1 MSPAQKTLLALIPAA
16 YLLGSVP
23 FGLIVGL
30 ARGVDVR
37 RAGSGTIGA
46 TNVGRLLGGR
56 FFALVFVLD
65 LLKSFVPMLAAGAVV
80 RFRADG
86 ALTYLLWLGVGF
98 AAVLGHMFSLFLRF
112 RGGKGVATSTGLLL
126 GLWPYYTV
134 PGLIAVGVFGVAFC
148 RTRIIS
154 VGSLLGAT
162 AFPIAYVL
170 LGLALGWPVF
180 GIQWPLLAFAVIVA
194 GLIVYKHRGNL
205 ARLRA
210 GTEPRF
216 ERRPGTNGDSLGHH
230 ADEADEEGG
239 QTPLTSR

>member
-37 RAGSGTIGA
+37 RAGSGNIGA

-65 LLKSFVPMLAAGAVV
+65 LLKSLVPMIVAGMIVH
-80 RFRADG
+80 FRADS
-86 ALTYLLWLGVGF
+86 ALNYLLWLGVGF
-98 AAVLGHMFSLFLRF
+98 GAVLGHMFSLFLRF

-126 GLWPYYTV
+126 GLWPYYTL
-134 PGLIAVGVFGVAFC
+134 PGLIAAGAFGVAFW

-154 VGSLLGAT
+154 VGSLVGAAT
-162 AFPIAYVL
+162 FPVAYVL
-170 LGLALGWPVF
+170 LGLARGWPVL
-180 GIQWPLLAFAVIVA
+180 GVQWPLLAFALVVA
-194 GLIVYKHRGNL
+194 ALIVYKHRGNL

-216 ERRPGTNGDSLGHH
+216 GRRPGTNGDSLAHH

-239 QTPLTSR
+239 QTPLASR

>member
-37 RAGSGTIGA
+37 RAGSGNIGA

-56 FFALVFVLD
+56 FFAIVFVLD
-65 LLKSFVPMLAAGAVV
+65 LLKSLVPMLAAGAVV

-112 RGGKGVATSTGLLL
+112 RGGKGVATSTGMLL
-126 GLWPYYTV
+126 GLWPYYTL
-134 PGLIAVGVFGVAFC
+134 PGLVAAGAFGIAFW

-154 VGSLLGAT
+154 VGSLAGAAT
-162 AFPIAYVL
+162 FPIAYVG
-170 LGLALGWPVF
+170 LGLALGWPVL
-180 GIQWPLLAFAVIVA
+180 GVQWPLLAFALLVA
-194 GLIVYKHRGNL
+194 TLIVYKHRGNL

-230 ADEADEEGG
+230 TDEADGEGG
-239 QTPLTSR
+239 EAPVTSR

>member
-37 RAGSGTIGA
+37 RAGSGNIGA
-46 TNVGRLLGGR
+46 TNVGRLLGGK

-65 LLKSFVPMLAAGAVV
+65 LLKSLAPMIVAGTVV

-86 ALTYLLWLGVGF
+86 ALTYVLWLGVGF

-126 GLWPYYTV
+126 GLWPYYTL
-134 PGLIAVGVFGVAFC
+134 PGLVAVGVFGVAFW

-154 VGSLLGAT
+154 VGSLLGAA

-170 LGLALGWPVF
+170 IGLARGWPVF
-180 GIQWPLLAFAVIVA
+180 GVQWPLLVFAVVVA

-216 ERRPGTNGDSLGHH
+216 ERRPGTNGDSLGQP

>member
-1 MSPAQKTLLALIPAA
+1 MSPPQRTLLCLIPAA

-23 FGLIVGL
+23 FGLVVGL

-37 RAGSGTIGA
+37 HAGSGNIGA
-46 TNVGRLLGGR
+46 TNVGRLLGGK

-65 LLKSFVPMLAAGAVV
+65 LLKSLGPMLAAGAIV
-80 RFRADG
+80 RFRADS

-126 GLWPYYTV
+126 GLWPYYTL
-134 PGLIAVGVFGVAFC
+134 PGLIAVVAFGVAFW

-154 VGSLLGAT
+154 VGSLVGAAT
-162 AFPIAYVL
+162 FPIAYVL
-170 LGLALGWPVF
+170 LGLARGWPVL
-180 GIQWPLLAFAVIVA
+180 GVQWPLLAFALLVA
-194 GLIVYKHRGNL
+194 ALIVYKHRGNL

-216 ERRPGTNGDSLGHH
+216 GRKPGTNGDALGPHEN
-230 ADEADEEGG
+230 EADGEGG
-239 QTPLTSR
+239 EAPVTSR

>member
-1 MSPAQKTLLALIPAA
+1 MSPAQKTLLAVVPAA

-23 FGLIVGL
+23 FGLLVGL

-37 RAGSGTIGA
+37 RAGSGNIGA
-46 TNVGRLLGGR
+46 TNVGRLLGGK

-65 LLKSFVPMLAAGAVV
+65 LLKSLVPMLVAGAVV
-80 RFRADG
+80 RFRADS
-86 ALTYLLWLGVGF
+86 ALTYLFWLGVGF

-112 RGGKGVATSTGLLL
+112 RGGKGVATSTGLVL
-126 GLWPYYTV
+126 GLWPYYTL
-134 PGLIAVGVFGVAFC
+134 PGLIAVAVFGVAFW

-170 LGLALGWPVF
+170 LGLARGWPVF
-180 GIQWPLLAFAVIVA
+180 GLQWPLLVFAAVVA

-216 ERRPGTNGDSLGHH
+216 ERRPGTNGDSLGCH